1 MFDNRTTAL
10 MMKFL
15 RENLEHVLEF
25 VNQKISNPASVPAET
40 YLESFKTANNWCVF
54 STKTLIPHEGFIT
67 NIFALLN
74 GTPAKTLIHGI
85 DMSKKVIKI
94 IKKLLSKSKMAHV
107 I

>member
-1 MFDNRTTAL
+1 M
-10 MMKFL
+10 
-15 RENLEHVLEF
+15 EF
-25 VNQKISNPASVPAET
+25 VNQIISLPASVPAET

-74 GTPAKTLIHGI
+74 GSPSDTFIHGA

-94 IKKLLSKSKMAHV
+94 VKKLLNVSKMAHV

>member
-1 MFDNRTTAL
+1 M
-10 MMKFL
+10 
-15 RENLEHVLEF
+15 LEF
-25 VNQKISNPASVPAET
+25 ANQIISNPASVPADT

-74 GTPAKTLIHGI
+74 GNPNETFTHGI